1 MGKSSEIG
9 IYKKKDNKKNYGK
22 CSKAIATDWNLGPKT
37 ALSPKI
43 EGNWKCVFSL
53 LWSAMQV

>member
-22 CSKAIATDWNLGPKT
+22 CPKAIATDWNLGPKT
-37 ALSPKI
+37 AFSPKI
-43 EGNWKCVFSL
+43 
-53 LWSAMQV
+53 